1 MHDDNICIG
10 LFLKTEERESMDYFS
25 KKKSEILEELNVN
38 PKKGLSESEVIS
50 RQEKYGFN
58 QLRET
63 KKKTLFMMFMDQFK
77 DFLVIILIIAAAVS
91 IIVGIIE
98 GEGLVDGL
106 IILAI
111 VILNA
116 ILGVNQEQKANNAL
130 AALKKM
136 SSPSAKV
143 IRDGKTIEV
152 SSEQLTVGDIVL
164 LETGDYVAAD
174 IRLLEST
181 NLKTDESSLTGE
193 STPVSKD
200 AEIDLGEKTVL
211 AERENSVYMSTL
223 VTYGKGKGIVTN
235 IGMETEIGKIATML
249 DAVEEGKTPLQK
261 TIDEFA
267 KVLGIIIIIISVF
280 VFALGFVQNHF
291 EFELDLFLTSVALA
305 VAAIPEGLTAVITVV
320 LALGMQR
327 MVKRNAII
335 KNLST
340 VETLGQATVICSD
353 KTGTLT
359 QNQMTVRR
367 VFDLDQEY
375 EVTGSGYETKGKLL
389 VSGKETKPT
398 HNLEKILQIS
408 LLCNDSK
415 IESENKILG
424 DPTEGALL
432 VLSAK
437 GGYEVNNP
445 EEKYPQLN
453 EYTFDST
460 RKMMSSIN
468 KIDDNYY
475 VLTKGATD
483 QLIKKC
489 NRVSING
496 EVREINDLDIKM
508 ILNQNEVYSKQAYR
522 VLGFA
527 YRQTDTP
534 KAMDLENDLIFVG
547 MVAMIDPPREEAKD
561 AIAKCHKAGI
571 RVMMITGD
579 HLTTAKA
586 IAGELNILQEGGI
599 ALSGEE
605 TKNMTDKEFEK
616 AILKCDVFA
625 RSTPS
630 DKIKIVEVLQK
641 NGEVVAMTGD
651 GVNDSPALKQA
662 EIGVAMGI
670 TGTEVSKEASNMI
683 LTDDN
688 FTSIVSAVEEGRTI
702 YSNIRKFTVFLVSCN
717 IGEILLILMSM
728 VFSFLFVGPNGES
741 LLPLGAIHLLW
752 INLMTDSFPAFALGM
767 EKAEP
772 NIMDQK
778 PRDTKEKLLNKETL
792 IKVIIQGSGLMFA
805 GLTAFYLGLKVL
817 AGATVEQAIT
827 MAFLTVVFGELFRAF
842 SARSETKFL
851 FQYNPLSNKFLNYSV
866 FISVGLVLALIYIPF
881 TAKIFSLE
889 YLTIPELLISMALG
903 FVPMLFAE
911 MTKVVNKSL

>member
-1 MHDDNICIG
+1 M
-10 LFLKTEERESMDYFS
+10 EYFS
-25 KKKSEILEELNVN
+25 KKKADILKELDVN
-38 PKKGLSESEVIS
+38 PKTGLTDSAVKE
-50 RQEKYGFN
+50 RQEKHGLN

-63 KKKTLFMMFMDQFK
+63 KKKTLFMMFLDQFK
-77 DFLVIILIIAAAVS
+77 DFLVIILIIAATVS
-91 IIVGIIE
+91 VVVGIIE
-98 GEGLVDGL
+98 GEGLIDGF
-106 IILAI
+106 IIIAI
-111 VILNA
+111 VILNS

-136 SSPSAKV
+136 SSPNAKV
-143 IRDGKTIEV
+143 IRNGKTVEV

-193 STPVSKD
+193 STPVTKD
-200 AEIDLGEKTVL
+200 AEVSLNEDTVL

-223 VTYGKGKGIVTN
+223 ITYDKGKGIVTD
-235 IGMETEIGKIATML
+235 IGMSTEIGKIATML

-280 VFALGFVQNHF
+280 VFALGFIKNNF
-291 EFELDLFLTSVALA
+291 EFEIELFLTAVALA

-367 VFDLDQEY
+367 VYDIDNEY
-375 EVTGSGYETKGKLL
+375 EVTGSGYETKGKIL
-389 VSGKETKPT
+389 SDGKEITLS

-408 LLCNDSK
+408 LLCNDAK
-415 IESENKILG
+415 LENANKIIG
-424 DPTEGALL
+424 DPTEGSLL
-432 VLSAK
+432 VLAAK
-437 GGYEVNNP
+437 GGFQIDDLDEL
-445 EEKYPQLN
+445 YPQLN

-460 RKMMSSIN
+460 RKMMTSIN
-468 KIDDNYY
+468 KIEGKNI

-489 NRVSING
+489 NRISINN
-496 EVREINDLDIKM
+496 EVREITDKDIQM
-508 ILNQNEVYSKQAYR
+508 ILDQNEVYSKQAYR

-527 YRQTDTP
+527 YRETDTP
-534 KAMDLENDLIFVG
+534 KSMDLEQDLIFVG

-561 AIAKCHKAGI
+561 AIAKCHHAGI

-586 IAGELNILQEGGI
+586 IATELNILKEGGL
-599 ALSGEE
+599 ALSGED
-605 TKNMTDKEFEK
+605 TKNMTDEEFEE

-630 DKIKIVEVLQK
+630 DKIRIVEVLQK

-688 FTSIVSAVEEGRTI
+688 FASIVSAVEEGRTI

-717 IGEILLILMSM
+717 IGEILLILVSM
-728 VFSFLFVGPNGES
+728 IFGSFFGN
-741 LLPLGAIHLLW
+741 LLPLMAIHLLW

-767 EKAEP
+767 EKAED

-792 IKVIIQGSGLMFA
+792 IKVTIQGTGLMIA
-805 GLTAFYLGLKVL
+805 GLTAFKLGLHVIP
-817 AGATVEQAIT
+817 GASVTQAIT

-842 SARSETKFL
+842 SARSEVKFM

-866 FISVGLVLALIYIPF
+866 FISVGLVLLLIYVPF

-889 YLTIPELLISMALG
+889 ALTFVELLIAMALG

-911 MTKVVNKSL
+911 LTKVVNKSL

>member
-1 MHDDNICIG
+1 
-10 LFLKTEERESMDYFS
+10 
-25 KKKSEILEELNVN
+25 
-38 PKKGLSESEVIS
+38 
-50 RQEKYGFN
+50 
-58 QLRET
+58 
-63 KKKTLFMMFMDQFK
+63 
-77 DFLVIILIIAAAVS
+77 
-91 IIVGIIE
+91 
-98 GEGLVDGL
+98 
-106 IILAI
+106 
-111 VILNA
+111 
-116 ILGVNQEQKANNAL
+116 
-130 AALKKM
+130 
-136 SSPSAKV
+136 
-143 IRDGKTIEV
+143 
-152 SSEQLTVGDIVL
+152 
-164 LETGDYVAAD
+164 
-174 IRLLEST
+174 
-181 NLKTDESSLTGE
+181 
-193 STPVSKD
+193 
-200 AEIDLGEKTVL
+200 
-211 AERENSVYMSTL
+211 MSTL
-223 VTYGKGKGIVTN
+223 VTYGKGKGVVTGV
-235 IGMETEIGKIATML
+235 GMETEIGKIARML

-267 KVLGIIIIIISVF
+267 KVLGIIIIIVSVF
-280 VFALGFVQNHF
+280 VFALGFIQNNF
-291 EFELDLFLTSVALA
+291 AFELELFLTAVALA

-359 QNQMTVRR
+359 QNQMTVRK
-367 VFDLDQEY
+367 VYDLNEVY
-375 EVTGSGYETKGKLL
+375 EVSGSGYETKGSILRD
-389 VSGKETKPT
+389 GKEVKNSK
-398 HNLEKILQIS
+398 NLEKILQIS

-415 IESENKILG
+415 LENQSKIIG

-432 VLSAK
+432 VLAAK
-437 GGYEVNNP
+437 GGFNVDGLED
-445 EEKYPQLN
+445 KYPQLN

-460 RKMMSSIN
+460 RKMMTSIN
-468 KIDDNYY
+468 VVDGDNL

-489 NRVSING
+489 NRISINN
-496 EVREINDLDIKM
+496 EIREITQADINRV
-508 ILNQNEVYSKQAYR
+508 LEQNEEFSKQAYR

-527 YRQTDTP
+527 YRNTDKP
-534 KAMDLENDLIFVG
+534 KSMELEQDLIFVG

-561 AIAKCHKAGI
+561 AIKVCHKAGI

-586 IAGELNILQEGGI
+586 IAKELNILQEGGL
-599 ALSGEE
+599 ALSGED
-605 TKNMTDKEFEK
+605 TKNMTDEEFEE
-616 AILKCDVFA
+616 AILHCDVFA

-630 DKIKIVEVLQK
+630 DKIRIVEVLQK

-688 FTSIVSAVEEGRTI
+688 FTSIVAAVEEGRTI

-717 IGEILLILMSM
+717 IGEILLILFSM
-728 VFSFLFVGPNGES
+728 IFSSFFGG
-741 LLPLGAIHLLW
+741 LLPLLAIHLLW

-767 EKAEP
+767 EKAEE
-772 NIMDQK
+772 NIMNQK

-792 IKVIIQGSGLMFA
+792 IKVIIQGFGLMFA
-805 GLTAFYLGLKVL
+805 GLAAFKLGLDVIS
-817 AGATVEQAIT
+817 GASQEQAIT

-851 FQYNPLSNKFLNYSV
+851 FQFNPLSNRFLNYSV

-881 TAKIFSLE
+881 TAEIFSLE
-889 YLTIPELLISMALG
+889 RLTLVELLIAMGLG
-903 FVPMLFAE
+903 FVPMLFGE
-911 MTKVVNKSL
+911 LTKIVNKSL

>member
-1 MHDDNICIG
+1 ME
-10 LFLKTEERESMDYFS
+10 FYS
-25 KKKSEILEELNVN
+25 KKKNDILKELDVN
-38 PKKGLSESEVIS
+38 PKKGLSDSEVLS
-50 RQEKYGFN
+50 RQEKYGLN
-58 QLRET
+58 QLREK
-63 KKKTLFMMFMDQFK
+63 KKKTLFMMFLDQFK

-91 IIVGIIE
+91 IIVGIFE
-98 GEGLVDGL
+98 GEGLIDGF
-106 IILAI
+106 IIIAI
-111 VILNA
+111 VLLNA
-116 ILGVNQEQKANNAL
+116 ILGVNQEQKANDAL
-130 AALKKM
+130 SALKKM
-136 SSPSAKV
+136 SSPHAKV
-143 IRDGKTIEV
+143 IRNGKTIEIT
-152 SSEQLTVGDIVL
+152 SQELTVGDIVI
-164 LETGDYVAAD
+164 LETGDYIAAD
-174 IRLLEST
+174 IRLIEST

-193 STPVSKD
+193 STSASKD
-200 AEIDLGEKTVL
+200 AEVVLEEGTVL

-223 VTYGKGKGIVTN
+223 VTYGKAKGVVTD

-267 KVLGIIIIIISVF
+267 KVLGIIIIIVSVF
-280 VFALGFVQNHF
+280 VFALGFVKNNF
-291 EFELDLFLTSVALA
+291 VFELELFLTSVALA

-359 QNQMTVRR
+359 QNEMTIRR
-367 VFDLDQEY
+367 VFDLDNEY

-389 VSGKETKPT
+389 VNGKEISRT
-398 HNLEKILQIS
+398 HNLERLLQVC

-415 IESENKILG
+415 LESSNKILG

-432 VLSAK
+432 VLAAK
-437 GGYEVNNP
+437 AGYDVENLD
-445 EEKYPQLN
+445 EKYPQLN

-468 KIDDNYY
+468 KVDDKNL

-483 QLIKKC
+483 QLVKQCNRISINNEIRKITEEDIKK
-489 NRVSING
+489 
-496 EVREINDLDIKM
+496 
-508 ILNQNEVYSKQAYR
+508 ILEQNEIYSKQAYR

-527 YRQTDTP
+527 YRETDSP
-534 KAMDLENDLIFVG
+534 KSMDLEQDLIFVG
-547 MVAMIDPPREEAKD
+547 MVAMIDPPREEAKE
-561 AIAKCHKAGI
+561 AIAKCHHAGI

-579 HLTTAKA
+579 HITTAKA
-586 IAGELNILQEGGI
+586 IASELNILKPGGL
-599 ALSGEE
+599 ALSGED
-605 TKNMTDKEFEK
+605 TKNMTDEEFED

-630 DKIKIVEVLQK
+630 DKIRIVEVLQK

-670 TGTEVSKEASNMI
+670 TGTEVSKEAANMI

-688 FTSIVSAVEEGRTI
+688 FTSIVAAVEEGRTI
-702 YSNIRKFTVFLVSCN
+702 YSNIRKFTIFLVSCN
-717 IGEILLILMSM
+717 IGEILLILVSM
-728 VFSFLFVGPNGES
+728 IFSGFFGG
-741 LLPLGAIHLLW
+741 LLPLMAIHLLW

-767 EKAEP
+767 EKAEE
-772 NIMDQK
+772 NIMDLA
-778 PRDTKEKLLNKETL
+778 PRDTKEKLLNRETL
-792 IKVIIQGSGLMFA
+792 IKVLFQGTGLMIA
-805 GLTAFYLGLKVL
+805 GLAAFKLGLDVIV
-817 AGATVEQAIT
+817 GASKTQAIT

-851 FQYNPLSNKFLNYSV
+851 FQYNPFSNRFLNYSI

-881 TAKIFSLE
+881 TARIFSLE
-889 YLTIPELLISMALG
+889 ALTFVELLIAMALG
-903 FVPMLFAE
+903 FVPMLFGE
-911 MTKVVNKSL
+911 LTKVVNKTIQV

>member
-1 MHDDNICIG
+1 MEFFN
-10 LFLKTEERESMDYFS
+10 
-25 KKKSEILEELNVN
+25 KKKSEILKELNVD
-38 PKKGLSESEVIS
+38 PKKGLNDQEVSS
-50 RQEKYGFN
+50 RQEKYGLN
-58 QLRET
+58 QLRES
-63 KKKTLFMMFMDQFK
+63 KKKTLFMMFLDQFK

-91 IIVGIIE
+91 LIVGIIE
-98 GEGLVDGL
+98 GEGLIDG
-106 IILAI
+106 IIIIAI

-116 ILGVNQEQKANNAL
+116 VLGVNQEQKANNAL
-130 AALKKM
+130 SALKKM
-136 SSPSAKV
+136 SSPNAKV
-143 IRDGKTIEV
+143 IRNGKTIEV
-152 SSEQLTVGDIVL
+152 SSEQLTVGDVVL

-174 IRLLEST
+174 IRLIEST
-181 NLKTDESSLTGE
+181 NLKIDESSLTGE
-193 STPVSKD
+193 STSVSKD
-200 AEIDLGEKTVL
+200 SEAELDEETVL
-211 AERENSVYMSTL
+211 AERENSIYMSTL
-223 VTYGKGKGIVTN
+223 VTYGKGKGVVTN
-235 IGMETEIGKIATML
+235 IGMETEIGKIAKML

-267 KVLGIIIIIISVF
+267 KVLGIIIIIVSVF
-280 VFALGFVQNHF
+280 VFALGFVKNNF
-291 EFELDLFLTSVALA
+291 EFELELFLTAVALA

-359 QNQMTVRR
+359 QNQMTVRK
-367 VFDLDQEY
+367 VYDLDGEY
-375 EVTGSGYETKGKLL
+375 DVTGSGYDIKGEIQKN
-389 VSGKETKPT
+389 KETCEKT
-398 HNLEKILQIS
+398 HNLEKILEIS

-415 IESENKILG
+415 LESSSKILG

-432 VLSAK
+432 VLAAK
-437 GGYEVNNP
+437 GGYDVDNLDET
-445 EEKYPQLN
+445 YPQLN

-460 RKMMSSIN
+460 RKMMTSIN
-468 KIDDNYY
+468 EVDGKNL

-483 QLIKKC
+483 QLIKIC
-489 NRVSING
+489 NRISIDG
-496 EVREINDLDIKM
+496 EIRDITDQDKEKILD
-508 ILNQNEVYSKQAYR
+508 QNEIYSKQAYR

-527 YRQTDTP
+527 YRETDQP
-534 KAMDLENDLIFVG
+534 KSMDLEKDLIFVG

-561 AIAKCHKAGI
+561 AIALCHKAGI

-586 IAGELNILQEGGI
+586 IAKELNILQEGSL
-599 ALSGEE
+599 ALSGED
-605 TKNMTDKEFEK
+605 TKNMTDEEFEE

-625 RSTPS
+625 RSTPT

-641 NGEVVAMTGD
+641 NGDVVAMTGD

-717 IGEILLILMSM
+717 IGEILLILFSM
-728 VFSFLFVGPNGES
+728 IFSSFFGN
-741 LLPLGAIHLLW
+741 LLPLMAIHLLW

-767 EKAEP
+767 EKAEA

-792 IKVIIQGSGLMFA
+792 IKVSIQGIGLMLA
-805 GLTAFYLGLKVL
+805 GLTAFKLGLTYIE
-817 AGATVEQAIT
+817 GASRTQAIT
-827 MAFLTVVFGELFRAF
+827 MAFLTVVSGELFRAF

-851 FQYNPLSNKFLNYSV
+851 FQYNPFSNRFLNYSV

-881 TAKIFSLE
+881 TARIFSLE
-889 YLTIPELLISMALG
+889 ALTPVELLISMGLG
-903 FVPMLFAE
+903 LVPMLFGE
-911 MTKVVNKSL
+911 LTKIFQKAI

>member
-1 MHDDNICIG
+1 
-10 LFLKTEERESMDYFS
+10 
-25 KKKSEILEELNVN
+25 V
-38 PKKGLSESEVIS
+38 V
-50 RQEKYGFN
+50 
-58 QLRET
+58 
-63 KKKTLFMMFMDQFK
+63 
-77 DFLVIILIIAAAVS
+77 
-91 IIVGIIE
+91 VGIIE
-98 GEGLVDGL
+98 GEGLIDGF
-106 IILAI
+106 IIIAI

-136 SSPSAKV
+136 SSPNAKV
-143 IRDGKTIEV
+143 IRNGKTVEV

-193 STPVSKD
+193 STPVTKD
-200 AEIDLGEKTVL
+200 AEVSLGEDTVL

-223 VTYGKGKGIVTN
+223 ITYGKGKGIVTD
-235 IGMETEIGKIATML
+235 IGMGTEIGKIATML

-267 KVLGIIIIIISVF
+267 KVLGIIIIVISVF
-280 VFALGFVQNHF
+280 VFALGFIKNNF
-291 EFELDLFLTSVALA
+291 EFELELFLTAVALA

-367 VFDLDQEY
+367 VYDIDNEY
-375 EVTGSGYETKGKLL
+375 EVTGSGYETKGKIL
-389 VSGKETKPT
+389 SDGKEISLS
-398 HNLEKILQIS
+398 HNLKKILQIS
-408 LLCNDSK
+408 LLCNDAKLENSSK
-415 IESENKILG
+415 IIG
-424 DPTEGALL
+424 DPTEGSLL

-437 GGYEVNNP
+437 GGFQTDDLDEL
-445 EEKYPQLN
+445 YPQLN

-460 RKMMSSIN
+460 RKMMTSIN
-468 KIDDNYY
+468 KIEGKNI

-489 NRVSING
+489 NRISINN
-496 EVREINDLDIKM
+496 EVREINDKDIQM
-508 ILNQNEVYSKQAYR
+508 ILDQNEVYSKQAYR

-527 YRQTDTP
+527 YRETDTP
-534 KAMDLENDLIFVG
+534 KSMDLEQDLIFVG

-561 AIAKCHKAGI
+561 AIAKCHHAGI

-586 IAGELNILQEGGI
+586 IATELNILKEGGL
-599 ALSGEE
+599 ALSGED
-605 TKNMTDKEFEK
+605 TKNMTDEEFEE

-630 DKIKIVEVLQK
+630 DKIRIVEVLQK

-688 FTSIVSAVEEGRTI
+688 FASIVSAVEEGRTI

-717 IGEILLILMSM
+717 IGEILLILVSM
-728 VFSFLFVGPNGES
+728 IFSSFFGN
-741 LLPLGAIHLLW
+741 LLPLMAIHLLW

-767 EKAEP
+767 EQAED

-778 PRDTKEKLLNKETL
+778 PRNTKEKLLNKETL
-792 IKVIIQGSGLMFA
+792 IKVTIQGTGLMIA
-805 GLTAFYLGLKVL
+805 GLTAFKLGLHVIP
-817 AGATVEQAIT
+817 GASVTQAIT

-842 SARSETKFL
+842 SARSETKFM

-866 FISVGLVLALIYIPF
+866 FISVGLVLLLIYVPF

-889 YLTIPELLISMALG
+889 ALTFVELLIAMALG

-911 MTKVVNKSL
+911 LTKIVNKTL

>member
-1 MHDDNICIG
+1 M
-10 LFLKTEERESMDYFS
+10 EYFS
-25 KKKSEILEELNVN
+25 KKKDELLSELNVN
-38 PKKGLSESEVIS
+38 PKQGLSDKEVAE
-50 RQEKYGFN
+50 RQVKYGLN
-58 QLRET
+58 QLRES
-63 KKKTLFMMFMDQFK
+63 KKKTLFMMFLDQFK
-77 DFLVIILIIAAAVS
+77 DFLVIILIIAALVS
-91 IIVGIIE
+91 IVVGIIE
-98 GEGLVDGL
+98 GEGLIDGL
-106 IILAI
+106 IIVAI
-111 VILNA
+111 VLLNA

-143 IRDGKTIEV
+143 IRNGKTVEI
-152 SSEQLTVGDIVL
+152 SSEQLTPGDVVL

-174 IRLLEST
+174 IRLIDST

-193 STPVSKD
+193 STSVEKD
-200 AEIDLGEKTVL
+200 ASIELTEETVL
-211 AERENSVYMSTL
+211 AERVNSVYLSTL
-223 VTYGKGKGIVTN
+223 VTYGKGKGIVTGV
-235 IGMETEIGKIATML
+235 GMDTEIGKIATML

-267 KVLGIIIIIISVF
+267 KVLGIIIIIVSVF
-280 VFALGFVQNHF
+280 VFALGFIQNNF
-291 EFELDLFLTSVALA
+291 IFELELFLTSVALA

-367 VFDLDQEY
+367 VYDLDEVY
-375 EVTGSGYETKGKLL
+375 EVSGSGYETKGNILKD
-389 VSGKETKPT
+389 GKEVKNT

-415 IESENKILG
+415 LESSNKIIG

-432 VLSAK
+432 VLAVK
-437 GGYEVNNP
+437 GGFEADDL
-445 EEKYPQLN
+445 EDKYPQLN

-460 RKMMSSIN
+460 RKMMTSIN
-468 KIDDNYY
+468 EVNGENL

-489 NRVSING
+489 NRISINN
-496 EVREINDLDIKM
+496 EVREIKQSDIDR
-508 ILNQNEVYSKQAYR
+508 ILEQNEEFSKQAYR

-527 YRQTDTP
+527 YRTTDQP
-534 KAMDLENDLIFVG
+534 KSMELEEDLIFVG
-547 MVAMIDPPREEAKD
+547 MVAMIDPPREEAKA
-561 AIAKCHKAGI
+561 AIEVCHKAGI

-586 IAGELNILQEGGI
+586 IASELNILQEGGL
-599 ALSGEE
+599 ALSGED
-605 TKNMTDKEFEK
+605 TRNMTDEEFEE

-688 FTSIVSAVEEGRTI
+688 FTSIVAAVEEGRTI

-717 IGEILLILMSM
+717 IGEILLILVSM
-728 VFSFLFVGPNGES
+728 IFSSFFGG
-741 LLPLGAIHLLW
+741 LLPLLAIHLLW

-767 EKAEP
+767 EKAEE

-792 IKVIIQGSGLMFA
+792 IKVIIQGFGLMLA
-805 GLTAFYLGLKVL
+805 GLAAFKLGLDVIP
-817 AGATVEQAIT
+817 GASVTQAIT

-851 FQYNPLSNKFLNYSV
+851 FQFNPLSNRFLNYSV

-881 TAKIFSLE
+881 TAEIFSLE
-889 YLTIPELLISMALG
+889 SLTFVELLIAMALG
-903 FVPMLFAE
+903 FVPMLFGE
-911 MTKVVNKSL
+911 LTKIVNKSL